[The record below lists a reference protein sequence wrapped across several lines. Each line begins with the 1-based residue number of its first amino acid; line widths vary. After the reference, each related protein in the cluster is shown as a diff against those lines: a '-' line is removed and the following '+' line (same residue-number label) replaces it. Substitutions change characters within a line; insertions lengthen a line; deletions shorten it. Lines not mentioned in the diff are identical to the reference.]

1 MRFLDWFRRSPPI
14 ADADALAEFI
24 DSQAAFLMQKGIYEY
39 SRARSGHYAKVMF
52 GEQLFIDA
60 FNLARW
66 QAYPLGLAMVGE
78 LVEGVLRDLAG
89 ANPRRSR
96 AGCARWSYRCST
108 AILFLRRSAR
118 RLGAKPAASWHC
130 GCSTPACIRP
140 SEPWTSPNRLA
151 KAYFDLMPIHEKLR
165 GRDFP
170 TTHNYLKV
178 TMCNIHAELTQT
190 HGRAGPVATL
200 AGCRTGLR
208 SRRLNSNF
216 DRASCGVGQIAGGAN
231 AERP

>member
-24 DSQAAFLMQKGIYEY
+24 DSHAAFLMQKGIYEY

-78 LVEGVLRDLAG
+78 LVEGVLRGLGGSD
-89 ANPRRSR
+89 PKEV
-96 AGCARWSYRCST
+96 ARWVRDLVLSVFDSHPVPPQIGAQAWRE
-108 AILFLRRSAR
+108 ARAELALRLQHVSLHPPKRAMDI
-118 RLGAKPAASWHC
+118 P
-130 GCSTPACIRP
+130 
-140 SEPWTSPNRLA
+140 EPLA
-151 KAYFDLMPIHEKLR
+151 KTYFDLMPIHEKLR
-165 GRDFP
+165 GRDYP

-178 TMCNIHAELTQT
+178 TVCNIHAELT
-190 HGRAGPVATL
+190 
-200 AGCRTGLR
+200 
-208 SRRLNSNF
+208 RRMDVPALSQLLPQ
-216 DRASCGVGQIAGGAN
+216 AAPA
-231 AERP
+231 A